1 MPPSMTRF
9 GPDEHAPI
17 GAETGISD
25 KREGSHWPASQ
36 RALSPHLRSRIEA
49 DNDHQAVLLWLTEYR
64 DSPQTL
70 KSYRREAER
79 LLLWLASQDKRLP
92 DMNREL
98 LRQFEAFLENPQPRA
113 VWVGPSKP
121 REHPEW
127 RPFRNGLSPTSRRQS
142 LIILQGLFSWL
153 VEAGWVGHNPF
164 ALMRD
169 KARRMNNQGQ
179 RIERY
184 LEQPLWAWLW
194 QWLNQPSHSNDAR
207 LVYEG
212 ARRRFIFSFAYLL
225 APRVSEMANAQMS
238 DFHEVEGRWWWR
250 VIGKGSKQARIPVP
264 VDMLESLQTWREA
277 LGLVSLPGYHEP
289 TPVIRALDKR
299 RGISD
304 NQLYRLIKETLA
316 NAADALEE
324 KGGKPAYV
332 EALRRATPH
341 WLRHTAITH
350 QAQSGVSLR
359 YLAES
364 ARHAKLDTTRRY
376 LHTEADEWHHEQQ
389 RHRLKTPP
397 KEWAEP
403 L

>member
-1 MPPSMTRF
+1 MPSETTQNGLHSGDNFTAMPSLIK
-9 GPDEHAPI
+9 E
-17 GAETGISD
+17 E
-25 KREGSHWPASQ
+25 HWPTSQSVLASTQ
-36 RALSPHLRSRIEA
+36 YPPIEA
-49 DNDHQAVLLWLTEYR
+49 ENDYQAVRLWLAEYR

-79 LLLWLASQDKRLP
+79 LLLWLASQGKGLR
-92 DMNREL
+92 DMNREA
-98 LRQFEAFLENPQPRA
+98 LRQFEAFLEDPQPRA
-113 VWVGPSKP
+113 AWVGPSKP

-127 RPFRNGLSPTSRRQS
+127 RPFRNGLSPASRRQS

-164 ALMRD
+164 VLMRD
-169 KARRMNNQGQ
+169 KARRMNNQSQ
-179 RIERY
+179 AIERY

-194 QWLNQPSHSNDAR
+194 QWLNQPLSSNDDR
-207 LVYEG
+207 LIYED

-225 APRVSEMANAQMS
+225 APRISEMASAQMD
-238 DFHEVEGRWWWR
+238 DFHEVEGRWWWS

-264 VDMLESLQTWREA
+264 DDMLESLKTWRAA
-277 LGLVSLPGYHEP
+277 LGLKALPSYHEP
-289 TPVIRALDKR
+289 APIIRALDKR

-304 NQLYRLIKETLA
+304 NQLYRLIKETFA
-316 NAADALEE
+316 KAADALEE
-324 KGGKPAYV
+324 DGGKPAYV
-332 EALRRATPH
+332 NALRRATPH

-364 ARHAKLDTTRRY
+364 ARHAKLDTTSRY
-376 LHTEADEWHHEQQ
+376 LHTEADEWHQEQQ

-397 KEWAEP
+397 KTGAET